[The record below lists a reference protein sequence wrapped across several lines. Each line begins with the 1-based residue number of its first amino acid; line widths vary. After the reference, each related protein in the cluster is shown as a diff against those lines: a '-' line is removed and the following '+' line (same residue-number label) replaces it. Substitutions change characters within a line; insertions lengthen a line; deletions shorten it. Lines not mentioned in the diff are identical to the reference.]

1 MANLRVQA
9 TKPFTL
15 KVSSNLESIAC
26 NAVVELDS
34 TLANQLISDG
44 LAKEFTLI
52 TPTGEKNIT
61 ANGDYD
67 VTQYASV
74 KVAVE

>member
-1 MANLRVQA
+1 MKIEA
-9 TKPFTL
+9 TIPFTL
-15 KVSSNLESIAC
+15 RDSDTGVLTSYACGQVAEVSS
-26 NAVVELDS
+26 ELGAS
-34 TLANQLISDG
+34 LISDG

-61 ANGDYD
+61 ANGEYD
-67 VTQYASV
+67 VTAYASV

>member
-1 MANLRVQA
+1 MKIEAL
-9 TKPFTL
+9 KPFTMRVSLEL
-15 KVSSNLESIAC
+15 KSIAC
-26 NAVVELDS
+26 NQVVDLDS
-34 TLANQLISDG
+34 TLANQLITDG

-67 VTQYASV
+67 VTEYASV
-74 KVAVE
+74 KVAVG

>member
-1 MANLRVQA
+1 MADVKIQA
-9 TKPFTL
+9 TKPFTMR
-15 KVSSNLESIAC
+15 VSLGLVSIAC
-26 NAVVELDS
+26 NSVVSLDS
-34 TLANQLISDG
+34 AIANQLITDG